1 MTFPPMKRPV
11 MKAFVSLLTASV
23 LCLTPLT
30 AHAQQSVRIGISAP
44 LTGLGAANGKDLEN
58 GVRLALEEAN
68 AQHISI
74 GGQPV
79 QFELA
84 SVDDQGDPRIGV
96 QVAQKLVDDGV
107 VAVVGYYNSGVALP
121 SSPIFARAGIPL
133 IDPAATNPA
142 ITRQGLDNIFRIIAT
157 DTQNS
162 GNAGNYAVKVTKAK
176 RIAVM
181 DDRTA
186 FGQGAVEEFKKAVQA
201 AGGQVVSEEFTT
213 DKAVEFNAQLTN
225 IKAANAD
232 LLYFGGLDGQAGLL
246 VKRMTQLGIRAQF
259 VGSGGIADSV
269 FISSAGT
276 AADRAMA
283 WEYGRPVDS
292 LPEGRAFAAKFK
304 KRFGADTLTYAPF
317 AYDCAW
323 LAVTAMKH
331 GEFDAARRVHEN
343 AAHDSIRR
351 HHRTYLVRQVRRP
364 KESDL
369 DVVPGQ
375 VDEVDTGDDY
385 RRGKIKAVFLNGW
398 RGLRRRAALEC
409 AYTGGGNPVCWF
421 RAIGPGAFHARFS
434 TVHRPTTTRQALG
447 RAKAPILVVR
457 HRAGRSDRNVKL
469 DPFVTHTKLLS
480 AINEAFE
487 LMREGDSIRAVVGY

>member
-1 MTFPPMKRPV
+1 MK
-11 MKAFVSLLTASV
+11 KAILSLLAASA
-23 LCLTPLT
+23 LCIAPLI
-30 AHAQQSVRIGISAP
+30 ASAQQAVRIGVSAP
-44 LTGLGAANGKDLEN
+44 LTGLGAANGKDIEN
-58 GVRLALEEAN
+58 GVRLAVEEAN
-68 AQHISI
+68 AQHINI

-121 SSPIFARAGIPL
+121 SSPIFAKAGIPL

-142 ITRQGLDNIFRIIAT
+142 ITRQGLNNVFRIIAT

-162 GNAGNYAVKVTKAK
+162 GNAGTYAVKVTKAK

-201 AGGQVVSEEFTT
+201 AGGQIVSEEYTT

-232 LLYFGGLDGQAGLL
+232 LLYFGGLDGQAGLI
-246 VKRMTQLGIRAQF
+246 VKRMKQLGIRAQF

-269 FISSAGT
+269 FISSAGN
-276 AADRAMA
+276 AAEGAMA

-323 LAVTAMKH
+323 LAITAMKQANSTKPATFMQTLRTMQYNGITGH
-331 GEFDAARRVHEN
+331 ISFDKYGDLN
-343 AAHDSIRR
+343 SP
-351 HHRTYLVRQVRRP
+351 TSTLYQV
-364 KESDL
+364 KSMKW
-369 DVVPGQ
+369 Q
-375 VDEVDTGDDY
+375 
-385 RRGKIKAVFLNGW
+385 
-398 RGLRRRAALEC
+398 
-409 AYTGGGNPVCWF
+409 PVTT
-421 RAIGPGAFHARFS
+421 IGAE
-434 TVHRPTTTRQALG
+434 
-447 RAKAPILVVR
+447 K
-457 HRAGRSDRNVKL
+457 
-469 DPFVTHTKLLS
+469 
-480 AINEAFE
+480 
-487 LMREGDSIRAVVGY
+487 

>member
-1 MTFPPMKRPV
+1 MKLL
-11 MKAFVSLLTASV
+11 AFLVAASA
-23 LCLTPLT
+23 LCITPLV
-30 AHAQQSVRIGISAP
+30 AGAQQTVRIGVSAP
-44 LTGLGAANGKDLEN
+44 LTGLGAANGKDIEN
-58 GVRLALEEAN
+58 GVRLAVEEAN
-68 AQHISI
+68 AQHLNI

-142 ITRQGLDNIFRIIAT
+142 ITRQGLNNVFRIIAT

-162 GNAGNYAVKVTKAK
+162 GNAGMYAVKVTKAK

-186 FGQGAVEEFKKAVQA
+186 FGQGAVEEFKKAAQA
-201 AGGQVVSEEFTT
+201 AGGQIVAEEYTN

-225 IKAANAD
+225 IKSANAD
-232 LLYFGGLDGQAGLL
+232 LLYFGGLDGQAGLI
-246 VKRMTQLGIRAQF
+246 VKRMKQLGLRAQF

-269 FISSAGT
+269 FIGNAGSAAEG
-276 AADRAMA
+276 AMA

-292 LPEGRAFAAKFK
+292 LPEGRAFAGKFK

-323 LAVTAMKH
+323 LAITAMKQANSSKPA
-331 GEFDAARRVHEN
+331 EFMQTL
-343 AAHDSIRR
+343 
-351 HHRTYLVRQVRRP
+351 RTIQYNGITGHISFDKYGDLNNPTSTLYQV
-364 KESDL
+364 
-369 DVVPGQ
+369 
-375 VDEVDTGDDY
+375 
-385 RRGKIKAVFLNGW
+385 KAMKW
-398 RGLRRRAALEC
+398 Q
-409 AYTGGGNPVCWF
+409 PVTT
-421 RAIGPGAFHARFS
+421 IGAE
-434 TVHRPTTTRQALG
+434 
-447 RAKAPILVVR
+447 K
-457 HRAGRSDRNVKL
+457 
-469 DPFVTHTKLLS
+469 
-480 AINEAFE
+480 
-487 LMREGDSIRAVVGY
+487 